1 MERIKP
7 QPGQLYQH
15 FKGMLYQ
22 IITVAKHSETGEELV
37 IYQALYGDFMTYA
50 RPLSMFLSEV
60 DHEKYPNVTKE
71 YRFTLMLRE
80 ELSSDNGQRCS
91 DDLIKDANSG
101 IADHSNKDELDLG
114 VADHSKK
121 DELNLGVADYSKK
134 DVLNLGVEE
143 HSKKDEFHPEVNYDL
158 MAFLDAKDCEEKL
171 EILYSIRKNI
181 DERMMGNIEIALDLP
196 VGEGTIEERIDL
208 VKNNL
213 QMMAKYE
220 NRRLR

>member
-1 MERIKP
+1 MDRNIP

-37 IYQALYGDFMTYA
+37 IYQALYGDFKTYA

-60 DHEKYPNVTKE
+60 DHEKYPNVTRQ
-71 YRFTLMLRE
+71 YRFTHKLRE
-80 ELSSDNGQRCS
+80 
-91 DDLIKDANSG
+91 DLNSEAVQNKN
-101 IADHSNKDELDLG
+101 ADSNSMAKAKLDTKNKDLSTEQLNKNECLIDKVKKEPSGTTDNSSKVEVHPEANLDLM
-114 VADHSKK
+114 S
-121 DELNLGVADYSKK
+121 
-134 DVLNLGVEE
+134 
-143 HSKKDEFHPEVNYDL
+143 
-158 MAFLDAKDCEEKL
+158 FLDAKDCEEKL

-181 DERMMGNIEIALDLP
+181 DERTMGNIEIALDLP
-196 VGEGTIEERIDL
+196 VFEGTIEERVDI
-208 VKNNL
+208 VKNKL

>member
-1 MERIKP
+1 MNQLVGEYFYKLENKNWEEEHMDRKVP

-22 IITVAKHSETGEELV
+22 IITVARHSETGEELV
-37 IYQALYGDFMTYA
+37 IYQALYGEFRTYA

-60 DHEKYPNVTKE
+60 DHEKYPEVTSR
-71 YRFTLMLRE
+71 YRFTEIARGELKIQEQKVTQAQKNTQDQE
-80 ELSSDNGQRCS
+80 ESTPIQSV
-91 DDLIKDANSG
+91 KEEY
-101 IADHSNKDELDLG
+101 HP
-114 VADHSKK
+114 
-121 DELNLGVADYSKK
+121 
-134 DVLNLGVEE
+134 DVN
-143 HSKKDEFHPEVNYDL
+143 HDL
-158 MAFLDAKDCEEKL
+158 MHFLDAKECGERL

-181 DERMMGNIEIALDLP
+181 DERTMGNIEIALDLP
-196 VGEGTIEERIDL
+196 VGEGTIEERIEV

>member
-1 MERIKP
+1 MERNIP

-37 IYQALYGDFMTYA
+37 IYQALYGDFKTYA

-60 DHEKYPNVTKE
+60 DHEKYPNVTE
-71 YRFTLMLRE
+71 QYRFTHKLRE
-80 ELSSDNGQRCS
+80 ELGSEVG
-91 DDLIKDANSG
+91 L
-101 IADHSNKDELDLG
+101 NKDVNTLSIKKEKLDTQN
-114 VADHSKK
+114 K
-121 DELNLGVADYSKK
+121 DII
-134 DVLNLGVEE
+134 
-143 HSKKDEFHPEVNYDL
+143 HPEANLDL
-158 MAFLDAKDCEEKL
+158 MAFLDAKDSEEKL

-181 DERMMGNIEIALDLP
+181 DERTMGNIEIALDLP
-196 VGEGTIEERIDL
+196 VGEGNIEQRVDI

-213 QMMAKYE
+213 QMMARYE